1 MKYVIV
7 REHDDSL
14 VVESHGSTEQAE
26 QHLAEQSERCAGSLL
41 MFSHGLL
48 VAHAADGVVTSF
60 AHDGDRTEEEVA
72 A

>member
-14 VVESHGSTEQAE
+14 VVESHGNTEQAE

-41 MFSHGLL
+41 MFTQGML
-48 VAHAADGVVTSF
+48 VAHARDGVVTSF
-60 AHDGDRTEEEVA
+60 AHEGDRTGEGVA